1 MGNTRLRA
9 RSRLGKYRIL
19 ARIVEGGVGTVYAA
33 FDTIEGVRV
42 ALKVASPDARPRAQ
56 DQLKSEIRI
65 AARLEHP
72 NILRLRNADEI
83 DGRLV
88 LAYPLGIESLAD
100 RMRRRMA
107 VASALDIF
115 DQVLD
120 ALSYAHARRIF
131 HGDIKP
137 DNVILFDGGHACLC
151 DFGLARVTDRTFA
164 ASGSGTIGF
173 MAPEQALGR
182 PSLRSDVFAA
192 GLLLYR
198 MMAGELPEWP
208 YRWPLP
214 RHARVKRKLGADGVE
229 VVRRALEIHARK
241 RYANAGAMLRAF
253 RRAMQ

>member
-1 MGNTRLRA
+1 MGTAKLRA
-9 RSRLGKYRIL
+9 RARVGKYRIL
-19 ARIVEGGVGTVYAA
+19 ARIVDGGAGTVYVAT
-33 FDTIEGVRV
+33 DTVEGVRV
-42 ALKVASPDARPRAQ
+42 ALKITSLDARPGAVE
-56 DQLKSEIRI
+56 QLRSEIRV

-88 LAYPLGIESLAD
+88 LAYPLGVESLAD

-107 VASALDIF
+107 VASALGVF
-115 DQVLD
+115 EQVME
-120 ALSYAHARRIF
+120 ALAHAHSKRIF

-137 DNVILFDGGHACLC
+137 DNVILFEGGHACLC
-151 DFGLARVTDRTFA
+151 DFGLARVADRSFA

-198 MMAGELPEWP
+198 MMAGELPAWP
-208 YRWPLP
+208 FQWPLP
-214 RHARVKRKLGADGVE
+214 RHARVKRKLGPEGVE
-229 VVRRALEIHARK
+229 VLRRALEIHARK
-241 RYANAGAMLRAF
+241 RYANADVMLRAF
-253 RRAMQ
+253 RRATR